1 MITIRLWRHCA
12 FTRIPDC
19 SIKSAVAWHR
29 YAQVPPIHMI
39 WSESD
44 NAALADDAW
53 NDYLYWQVQDKK
65 TLKRV
70 NALIRDAMRSPF
82 AGLGK
87 PEPLKWELAGCV
99 AADRHRFRKPSGIHD

>member
-1 MITIRLWRHCA
+1 MLRWT
-12 FTRIPDC
+12 
-19 SIKSAVAWHR
+19 
-29 YAQVPPIHMI
+29 
-39 WSESD
+39 
-44 NAALADDAW
+44 DDAW

-87 PEPLKWELAGCV
+87 PEPLKWERRVRG
-99 AADRHRFRKPSGIHD
+99 ADASIPQTASYT

>member
-1 MITIRLWRHCA
+1 MLRWT
-12 FTRIPDC
+12 
-19 SIKSAVAWHR
+19 
-29 YAQVPPIHMI
+29 
-39 WSESD
+39 
-44 NAALADDAW
+44 DDAW

-87 PEPLKWELAGCV
+87 PEPLNGNCRV
-99 AADRHRFRKPSGIHD
+99 RGAAASIPQTAWYT

>member
-1 MITIRLWRHCA
+1 MLRWT
-12 FTRIPDC
+12 
-19 SIKSAVAWHR
+19 
-29 YAQVPPIHMI
+29 
-39 WSESD
+39 
-44 NAALADDAW
+44 DDAW

-87 PEPLKWELAGCV
+87 PEPLKWELEPP
-99 AADRHRFRKPSGIHD
+99 HRFRKPPGIHD

>member
-1 MITIRLWRHCA
+1 MLRWT
-12 FTRIPDC
+12 
-19 SIKSAVAWHR
+19 
-29 YAQVPPIHMI
+29 
-39 WSESD
+39 
-44 NAALADDAW
+44 DDAW

-87 PEPLKWELAGCV
+87 P
-99 AADRHRFRKPSGIHD
+99 